1 MNKYQLSTDHM
12 PEASQAL
19 NYISEARWQKPLPDG
34 AHTILSFLFLLLV
47 KAKAPVNY
55 FTSFH
60 SQKKTTV

>member
-1 MNKYQLSTDHM
+1 M